1 MGGFMRTFAS
11 IGFLGLLGLLAPSVS
26 FATTNCTASRLLM
39 VLDHSSS
46 MNEKLVTGGPSKW
59 TIAVDAINTLATKY
73 ESKIELGLNVFPKPN
88 QCSPGTTVVNPAL
101 GNAAAIATALPGAP
115 PATGNYTPMSQ
126 TLDVAAADPSLA
138 DMAHRPSMVLIT
150 DGWQWCSDYTSAMR
164 TWPIDAVKR
173 AKAAG
178 IQVYVVGFGAAVDY
192 STLNRMAVEGG
203 TAIPGCD
210 VNANTA
216 GATNRCY
223 YQADS
228 AGALD
233 VALDAI
239 SVSVSAEI
247 CDGVD
252 NDCDGQIDEGLDR
265 PCANGCGGGTET
277 CVAGVWQGCTAPV
290 PKAEICDGVD
300 NNCDGT
306 TDEGCTCTAGSTRPC
321 GSAVGVC
328 AQGVQ
333 TCDTDGAWTEC
344 VGVVTPKAE
353 TCDGVDNDCDG
364 EIDNGPAAAL
374 CPNGAPCDHGTC
386 QLSMPPTTP
395 PASTNPQTEPV
406 PEGAPKDGCGCTVGG
421 AERPAPVG
429 AFLLLAAV
437 AVLAIRRRRA

>member
-1 MGGFMRTFAS
+1 MRTFAL
-11 IGFLGLLGLLAPSVS
+11 IGLFVAAPTAA
-26 FATTNCTASRLLM
+26 FASAPNCTASRLLM

-46 MNEKLVTGGPSKW
+46 MNEKLVAGGPSKW
-59 TIAVDAINTLATKY
+59 SIAVDAINTLATKY
-73 ESKIELGLNVFPKPN
+73 DSKLELGLNVFPQPN
-88 QCSPGTTVVNPAL
+88 QCSPGTTVVTPAL
-101 GNAAAIATALPGAP
+101 GNAVAIAAALPGAP

-126 TLDVAAADPSLA
+126 TIDVAAADPSLA
-138 DMAHRPSMVLIT
+138 DPAHRPSIVLIT

-164 TWPIDAVKR
+164 TWPVDAVKR

-192 STLNRMAVEGG
+192 STLNKMAVEGG
-203 TAIPGCD
+203 TAIAGCN
-210 VNANTA
+210 VNANSA
-216 GATNRCY
+216 SSTNRCY

-277 CVAGVWQGCTAPV
+277 CVAGVWQGCTAPQ
-290 PKAEICDGVD
+290 PTAEICDDGID

-306 TDEGCTCTAGSTRPC
+306 ADEGCKCVAGSTRAC
-321 GSAVGVC
+321 GSTVGVC
-328 AQGVQ
+328 QAGVQ
-333 TCDTDGAWTEC
+333 TCDATGAWTEC
-344 VGVVTPKAE
+344 VGVVTPVAE

-386 QLSMPPTTP
+386 QLSMPPSNPP
-395 PASTNPQTEPV
+395 PASNPQTEPV
-406 PEGAPKDGCGCTVGG
+406 PEGAAKDGCGCTVGG
-421 AERPAPVG
+421 AGHSQPVG
-429 AFLLLAAV
+429 ALLLLAMAV
-437 AVLAIRRRRA
+437 AVAFRRRRAA